1 MANTTKH
8 QILTYLIAT
17 VWLINGLLC
26 KIFNLVPR
34 HQQIVAR
41 ILGSDYARLLTAT
54 IGSLETAMAIWIV
67 SGIMSRTNAIVQI
80 IVIASMNA
88 IEFFVAPDLLLWGKL
103 NALFAFLFIVLIY
116 YNEFHFK
123 MKLSMQV

>member
-41 ILGSDYARLLTAT
+41 ILGSDYAWLLTAT

-103 NALFAFLFIVLIY
+103 NALFAFCLLC
-116 YNEFHFK
+116 
-123 MKLSMQV
+123 